1 MKKLILLFCIG
12 FCSFQISAQEV
23 MNSATNAGSILLTG
37 SSSLEISFAD
47 ETPMFLGVGLGYFVI
62 DNLAVGAN
70 FNYIRIFGESDTAA
84 ELFARYYALDNL
96 FVGASYTMQEPK
108 VFAAQ
113 VGYDWFIADRV
124 AIEPVFEYPFKDGL
138 DPAIGIGVSVF
149 LR

>member
-1 MKKLILLFCIG
+1 MTF
-12 FCSFQISAQEV
+12 SSA
-23 MNSATNAGSILLTG
+23 
-37 SSSLEISFAD
+37 LETF
-47 ETPMFLGVGLGYFVI
+47 GRVGLGYFVI

-70 FNYIRIFGESDTAA
+70 FNYIRIFGESDIAA